1 MYNKLI
7 TQNRAFLSA
16 KGGSAQEGRTK
27 MKTMKKIWF
36 LMATMA
42 ATLLLCVISASA
54 CTMVYVGSDLTS
66 DGSSFLARSEDF
78 SNSYNKIAYVNQHGK
93 YKAGSVYEGCYGFTH
108 TFTHDSYSAPP
119 PPMTSPPAC
128 APTAGRP
135 IPTPPWRR
143 WAPMKRAYPFP
154 QW

>member
-42 ATLLLCVISASA
+42 ANPAAVRDQRFGLH
-54 CTMVYVGSDLTS
+54 
-66 DGSSFLARSEDF
+66 
-78 SNSYNKIAYVNQHGK
+78 HGVC
-93 YKAGSVYEGCYGFTH
+93 GL
-108 TFTHDSYSAPP
+108 
-119 PPMTSPPAC
+119 
-128 APTAGRP
+128 
-135 IPTPPWRR
+135 
-143 WAPMKRAYPFP
+143 
-154 QW
+154 